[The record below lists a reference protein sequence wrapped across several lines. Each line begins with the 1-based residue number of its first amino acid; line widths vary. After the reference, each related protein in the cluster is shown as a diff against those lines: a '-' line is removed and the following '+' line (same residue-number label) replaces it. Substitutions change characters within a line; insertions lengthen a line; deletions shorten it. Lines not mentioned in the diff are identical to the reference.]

1 MIVPKCPAEQ
11 NPTQKPTPT
20 RKSKLGRELSL
31 PSFFYGIP
39 DDLSRLADTFLI
51 RMSIHPQGHSL
62 VAMAQ
67 GLGYTGN
74 VGTVGDGNAGKRVTQ
89 LVRMEIGGAVPLG
102 EFLQVAGGTLGVHWL
117 RAGLFCEHIGAET
130 FLRLFY
136 TKLAKQRQGVVPNV
150 HGAGVSVFWCIQ
162 IDALC

>member
-1 MIVPKCPAEQ
+1 M
-11 NPTQKPTPT
+11 TQ
-20 RKSKLGRELSL
+20 LMGV
-31 PSFFYGIP
+31 
-39 DDLSRLADTFLI
+39 
-51 RMSIHPQGHSL
+51 Q
-62 VAMAQ
+62 
-67 GLGYTGN
+67 
-74 VGTVGDGNAGKRVTQ
+74 VGD
-89 LVRMEIGGAVPLG
+89 AVLLRKLFQIPG
-102 EFLQVAGGTLGVHWL
+102 WTLGVHWL